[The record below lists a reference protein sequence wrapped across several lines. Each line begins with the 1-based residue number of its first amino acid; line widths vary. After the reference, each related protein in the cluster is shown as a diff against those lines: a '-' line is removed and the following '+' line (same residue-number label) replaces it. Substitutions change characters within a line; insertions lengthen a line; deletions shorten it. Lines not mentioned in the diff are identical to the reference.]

1 MLTPRERDNL
11 KRLLSEPDELP
22 QAFKDWLRRELE
34 IAPPRLLSTQIDFG
48 KQAGYTISGA
58 SEDRAYTVGLT
69 TLTEIANVLA
79 TLIADLRQKGV
90 VQ

>member
-1 MLTPRERDNL
+1 MLTPAERDRV

-22 QAFKDWLRRELE
+22 QEFKDWLRRELAL
-34 IAPPRLLSTQIDFG
+34 APPKLLSTQIDFG
-48 KQAGYTISGA
+48 QQPGYTISGA
-58 SEDRAYTVGLT
+58 SVDRAYTVGLT

-79 TLIADLRQKGV
+79 TLIHDLQEKGV